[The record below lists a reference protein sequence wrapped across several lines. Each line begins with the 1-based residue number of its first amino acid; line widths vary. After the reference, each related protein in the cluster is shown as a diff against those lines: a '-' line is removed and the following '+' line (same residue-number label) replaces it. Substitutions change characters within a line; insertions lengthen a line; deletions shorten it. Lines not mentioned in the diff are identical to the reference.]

1 MKWNEMKW
9 GLVEMNKSEM
19 NLWTAVLTFHSCHC
33 LTLMRPV
40 HDIHTG
46 LFLCGLVSDSI
57 YHDHDRSL
65 DQNCLDFRCHR
76 ADKFSLCSMNDYNV
90 YVDHC
95 SYATNFGA
103 YACTSFTF
111 NKIARISCVVDIEN
125 THTHMWI
132 YGGLCVK
139 GFVFDF
145 ISMLWR
151 ERENQLVAIKQC
163 SVILLYT
170 NKIWFDLISIFWW
183 LHIWFCISSY
193 HFFCLFW
200 FLLVKWI
207 RKFIQ
212 TVI

>member
-1 MKWNEMKW
+1 MKW

-125 THTHMWI
+125 THTHNVDLRGVVCEGICFRFHFDVM
-132 YGGLCVK
+132 K
-139 GFVFDF
+139 GERKS
-145 ISMLWR
+145 ISCDQTMFSNFALH
-151 ERENQLVAIKQC
+151 QQDL
-163 SVILLYT
+163 
-170 NKIWFDLISIFWW
+170 IWFNFYFLVIAHLI
-183 LHIWFCISSY
+183 LHIELS
-193 HFFCLFW
+193 FFLIVLIFAS
-200 FLLVKWI
+200 KMN
-207 RKFIQ
+207 
-212 TVI
+212 